1 MAGPKILP
9 MEKPESRR
17 AKALLRESIEL
28 ISATQP
34 PEEGLVALPKIPFK
48 SLAAINKKNN
58 KAPVSSPFW
67 PNEIVKLKSINEIA
81 NPNRPTITIFFRPIR
96 SLSFPHTGL
105 KIIQAT
111 AEVANI
117 EPI

>member
-48 SLAAINKKNN
+48 SLAFEFSFQM
-58 KAPVSSPFW
+58 KAFSKLH
-67 PNEIVKLKSINEIA
+67 IIQLIQILKS
-81 NPNRPTITIFFRPIR
+81 
-96 SLSFPHTGL
+96 
-105 KIIQAT
+105 
-111 AEVANI
+111 V
-117 EPI
+117 

>member
-34 PEEGLVALPKIPFK
+34 PEEGLVALQKYYS
-48 SLAAINKKNN
+48 SLAAINKR
-58 KAPVSSPFW
+58 
-67 PNEIVKLKSINEIA
+67 ITKL
-81 NPNRPTITIFFRPIR
+81 
-96 SLSFPHTGL
+96 L
-105 KIIQAT
+105 
-111 AEVANI
+111 
-117 EPI
+117 